1 MQSSAPDWRR
11 PKAWPCGRGRG
22 VRKIQIMTWHPSL
35 CRAKHCPM
43 AQIKFQHALLDAV
56 QWLFGTN
63 PSLHDISDSYATAHL
78 NGTHAIPTGGVT
90 FFDLFAKKGG
100 NKWDEVETLIA
111 HFRDLGVQQSALIR
125 SDFLFG
131 YEPRPYDVFRALV
144 FGYAAM
150 GMNVLQ
156 NFHGPNE
163 SRSLGSV
170 AQSVAGVQ
178 APAAGITTTGRRRAV
193 VRWQNE

>member
-1 MQSSAPDWRR
+1 
-11 PKAWPCGRGRG
+11 
-22 VRKIQIMTWHPSL
+22 
-35 CRAKHCPM
+35 M
-43 AQIKFQHALLDAV
+43 AQIKFQHELLDAV
-56 QWLFGTN
+56 QWLFGAN
-63 PSLHDISDSYATAHL
+63 PSLHDISDSHATAHL
-78 NGTHAIPTGGVT
+78 NGTHAIQTGGET
-90 FFDLFAKKGG
+90 FFDLFAKRGR

-111 HFRDLGVQQSALIR
+111 HFRGLGMRQSALIR
-125 SDFLFG
+125 PDFLFG
-131 YEPRPYDVFRALV
+131 YEPQPYDVIRALV

-163 SRSLGSV
+163 SRCLGSV
-170 AQSVAGVQ
+170 AQSVAGAQ